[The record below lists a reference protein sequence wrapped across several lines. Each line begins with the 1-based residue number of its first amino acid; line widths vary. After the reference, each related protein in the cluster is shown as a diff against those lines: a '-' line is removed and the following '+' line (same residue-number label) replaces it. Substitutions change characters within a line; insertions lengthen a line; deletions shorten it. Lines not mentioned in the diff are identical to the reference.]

1 MLVLNR
7 RPGESVIIEPDFRI
21 TVLSV
26 ADRRVRIALRA
37 PDMPPLHVSAVATS
51 EDQARLEVG
60 PLRSVAFD
68 RESIRIDRAPDGHVA
83 SNVQAAIAVTCGM
96 GEHIDV
102 GDRTWVAVASVT
114 KGNPC
119 VVFGGSAIGEELRI
133 TLIRPAGSYVRLG
146 VEAPSRRVYRE
157 ELWAAM
163 RTEEASADARVV
175 GRRGPVAPVPL
186 GADAAGAPE
195 AAGVQPARATV
206 DPPSG

>member
-7 RPGESVIIEPDFRI
+7 RPGESVIIEPDFRV

-26 ADRRVRIALRA
+26 ADRRVRIALGA

-51 EDQARLEVG
+51 ENQARLEIG
-60 PLRSVAFD
+60 PLRAVAFGRD
-68 RESIRIDRAPDGHVA
+68 AIRVDTAPDGHVA
-83 SNVQAAIAVTCGM
+83 SGAQAAIAVTRGI
-96 GEHIDV
+96 GERIDV
-102 GDRTWVAVASVT
+102 GDDAWVAVASVA

-163 RTEEASADARVV
+163 RSEASSTDARTLAHHGPTPPAAVATEGHPSVDEADAE
-175 GRRGPVAPVPL
+175 P
-186 GADAAGAPE
+186 AGA
-195 AAGVQPARATV
+195 TT
-206 DPPSG
+206 DPPAT